1 MRVITAEQIA
11 QTLDHRDFVE
21 ALREGFRSHVTT
33 PLRHQH
39 VIERPD
45 GADNILLLMP
55 AWSDFPSQG
64 HSRDGYCGIKLA
76 TVAPDNEAQ
85 GKANIQAAY
94 ILMNGVTGEPIALID
109 GESLTFRRT
118 SAASALAADYL
129 ARKDARRMVMVGAG
143 GLAPWLVGA
152 HAAVRPIEQVT
163 VWNRTPAKARDL
175 AALLGE
181 QGFAAA
187 ATEDLA
193 SAAGEADIICA
204 ATLTYEPLIKGEWLQ
219 PGVHVDLVGGFRPDM
234 READDEAVARASVF
248 VDTRTGALAESG
260 DLIQPIEAGVMSAD
274 DVRADLFDLVG
285 CDHPG
290 RTSHDE
296 ITLFKSVG
304 TALEDLAGAVLIA
317 DRC

>member
-1 MRVITAEQIA
+1 MRVITAEQVA
-11 QTLDHRDFVE
+11 ETLEQRDFVE
-21 ALREGFRSHVTT
+21 ALREGFRSPVTT

-39 VIERPD
+39 VVERPD

-55 AWSDFPSQG
+55 AWTDFPSQG
-64 HSRDGYCGIKLA
+64 HSQNGYCGIKLA
-76 TVAPDNEAQ
+76 TVAPDNESR
-85 GKANIQAAY
+85 GTANIQAAY
-94 ILMNGVTGEPIALID
+94 ILLDGVTGEPLALID
-109 GESLTFRRT
+109 GEALTFQRT

-129 ARKDARRMVMVGAG
+129 ARKDARRLVMVGAG

-152 HAAVRPIEQVT
+152 HAAVRPIEQV
-163 VWNRTPAKARDL
+163 VIWNRTPGKARDL
-175 AALLGE
+175 AAQLGK
-181 QGFAAA
+181 QGFAAT

-193 SAAGEADIICA
+193 TAAGEADIICA
-204 ATLTYEPLIKGEWLQ
+204 ATLTYEPLIQGEWLR

-234 READDEAVARASVF
+234 READDEAIRRASVF

-260 DLIQPIEAGVMSAD
+260 DIIQPIDAGVMSPD

-285 CDHPG
+285 RDHPG
-290 RTSHDE
+290 RTSDDE